1 MTVWEFDQYAR
12 GRLDAHRDLL
22 RLLAQHASWTMA
34 PHCSESPSVA
44 RLMGESI
51 SFEGMTR
58 EQIKAHMER
67 KVRKKRKG

>member
-1 MTVWEFDQYAR
+1 M
-12 GRLDAHRDLL
+12 
-22 RLLAQHASWTMA
+22 S
-34 PHCSESPSVA
+34 PHCSEAPSVA

-67 KVRKKRKG
+67 KARKKRMG